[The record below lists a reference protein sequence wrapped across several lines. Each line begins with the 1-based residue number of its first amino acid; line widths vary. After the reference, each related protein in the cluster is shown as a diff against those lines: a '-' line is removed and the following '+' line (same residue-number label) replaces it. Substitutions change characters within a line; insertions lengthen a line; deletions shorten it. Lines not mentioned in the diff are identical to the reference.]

1 MLTTP
6 RTNQPA
12 SCARFL
18 DRVDSAYLDCIS
30 DAIALVLA
38 HAGVDDVRS
47 PFAADWRFDL
57 ADRDGPW
64 PRLDLP
70 PADLT
75 ERLARRTGH
84 TLSWHRL
91 ASLTEAL
98 PAWRDLL
105 SAGTPVL
112 VVGDAFGLPW
122 VPYAGHE
129 HMDHGF
135 VLDNLDETEHGE
147 ILAQVTDPYDNTTEW
162 GRAQPGTTT
171 VPLGELAP
179 ALTGGRWGVLRQTG
193 PPQAIDVAEC
203 LRASAGA
210 VLAARDRGDLQRFV
224 DAHRPLDRAAL
235 ENLTLQTW
243 LLARNRAL
251 HGRWLGDVEPALAG
265 LGLDDLPDRFDVTVI
280 RAWRRASEASYLALR
295 RLRGGRA
302 VPPACLAAAAE
313 ATGAEADLATHIAT
327 SLASTLHED

>member
-6 RTNQPA
+6 RTNRPA
-12 SCARFL
+12 SCARLL

-30 DAIALVLA
+30 DAVALVLA

-47 PFAADWRFDL
+47 PFAVDWRFDL
-57 ADRDGPW
+57 ADRDAPW

-75 ERLARRTGH
+75 ERLAHRTGH

-91 ASLTEAL
+91 TSLTEAL
-98 PAWRDLL
+98 PAWRELL
-105 SAGTPVL
+105 AAGTPVL

-135 VLDNLDETEHGE
+135 VLDDLDETEHGE
-147 ILAQVTDPYDNTTEW
+147 IVAQVTDPYDNTTEW
-162 GRAQPGTTT
+162 GRAQPHTTT

-179 ALTGGRWGVLRQTG
+179 ALNGGRWGVLGRTG
-193 PPQAIDVAEC
+193 PSHAIDVAEC
-203 LRASAGA
+203 LRTNAGA
-210 VLAARDRGDLQRFV
+210 VLAAQHRGDLQRFV
-224 DAHRPLDRAAL
+224 DAHRLLDRAAL

-251 HGRWLGDVEPALAG
+251 HGRWLADVASALPG
-265 LGLDDLPDRFDVTVI
+265 LGLDHLPDRFDATVT

-295 RLRGGRA
+295 RLRGGRT
-302 VPPACLAAAAE
+302 VPPACLAATAE
-313 ATGAEADLATHIAT
+313 ATGAEAELAAGIANSLPSTHA
-327 SLASTLHED
+327 ED